1 MSSSRRQRWVRPIS
15 ASSRL
20 PARSSR
26 LPRRESSVG
35 STIQRE
41 TEMAFYGNVPEED
54 VTALQNAVRIAS
66 NVIARLPALSPSAWR
81 ESAYELVLGGI
92 LEDWVA
98 NGTNELDDEDEDDLG
113 NLLRVSA
120 DL

>member
-1 MSSSRRQRWVRPIS
+1 
-15 ASSRL
+15 
-20 PARSSR
+20 
-26 LPRRESSVG
+26 
-35 STIQRE
+35 
-41 TEMAFYGNVPEED
+41 MAFYGNVPEED

-66 NVIARLPALSPSAWR
+66 NVIARLPALSPPAWR

-120 DL
+120 DLALGQEDTLRDVAFQTLLRNAMRDWVENWNADE